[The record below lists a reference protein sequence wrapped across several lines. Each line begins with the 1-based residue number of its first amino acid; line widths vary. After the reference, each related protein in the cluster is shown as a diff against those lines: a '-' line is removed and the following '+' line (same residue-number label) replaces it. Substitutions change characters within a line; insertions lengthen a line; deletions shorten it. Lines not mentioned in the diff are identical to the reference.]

1 MEPLPQLGEEGRR
14 QIMGTQRQTWPGVS
28 NPSSLMGALLL
39 LSTDEETEAQRQ
51 GATCL
56 RTPRSQGG
64 AERTPRATSLRRPSE
79 MRLLASQGLSHLGP
93 PCPEVP
99 QAQPGLSQS

>member
-1 MEPLPQLGEEGRR
+1 MELLPQIREEGRR

-28 NPSSLMGALLL
+28 NASSLMGALLL
-39 LSTDEETEAQRQ
+39 LSTGEETEAQRQ
-51 GATCL
+51 GATCP

-79 MRLLASQGLSHLGP
+79 MRLLASHLGP
-93 PCPEVP
+93 PCPEIP
-99 QAQPGLSQS
+99 QVQPGLSQS